1 MSRIVIGGVQTLY
14 VRGGAEV
21 LVGSLAQA
29 LRQRDHQVDVVTL
42 PYVDQPRTQILQ
54 TFLAWRMLN
63 LRRIHGRSVDL
74 VIPTKWPSYAVS
86 HPNKR
91 VWLVHQ
97 HRQAYD
103 LYGTPY
109 SDMHARPDG
118 WLFVRLVRRLDAWA
132 LGEAQARFSISRNV
146 ADRLARFNHLQATP
160 LYPPPPL
167 ADRLRPGAY
176 GDYLLA
182 PGRFEPIK
190 RVDLLVQAMA
200 MTKGPVKLLLAGD
213 GLERANLER
222 LAARLDLGDRVRFL
236 GRVSDDEL
244 LDLYADC
251 LGVVYPPFDEDYG
264 YVTVEAFLAR
274 KPVISVADAGGVLEF
289 LRDGVNGYVAQ
300 PNARSLADAI
310 DRLWGERHRA
320 SEFGANGYEAVKAI
334 TWDRVAAALTGDD

>member
-1 MSRIVIGGVQTLY
+1 VSRIVICGVQTLY

-21 LVGSLAQA
+21 LVESLAHA
-29 LRQRDHQVDVVTL
+29 LRQRDHQVDVVNL

-63 LRRIHGRSVDL
+63 LRRIHGRSVDMVL
-74 VIPTKWPSYAVS
+74 PTKWPSYAVS

-97 HRQAYD
+97 HRQAYE
-103 LYGTPY
+103 LYRTVY

-118 WLFVRLVRRLDAWA
+118 WLFARLIRRLDAWG
-132 LGEAQARFSISRNV
+132 LGEARALFSISRNT
-146 ADRLARFNHLQATP
+146 ADRLWRYNHLRATP
-160 LYPPPPL
+160 VYPPPPL
-167 ADRLRPGAY
+167 ADRIRPGEY

-190 RVDLLVQAMA
+190 RVDLIVQAMA
-200 MTKGPVKLLLAGD
+200 IAKSPVKLLLAGD

-222 LAARLDLGDRVRFL
+222 LVSRLGLADRVRFL
-236 GRVSDDEL
+236 GRVTDDEL
-244 LDLYADC
+244 LELYAGC

-289 LRDGVNGYVAQ
+289 LQDGENGYVAQ
-300 PNARSLADAI
+300 PNAVSLADAI
-310 DRLWGERHRA
+310 DRLWSARNRA
-320 SEFGANGYEAVKAI
+320 SDFGANGYERVKAI
-334 TWDRVAAALTGDD
+334 SWDGVAAALTGEA